1 MLNFHYIHLV
11 EVAMSFAIP
20 AVDERSIHKF
30 VGLNHVRIEFAAFQC
45 EACLT
50 EGDVSA
56 FSNNGLQS
64 CFCYFIGIASRFGTA
79 DFVNVLVFFTQE

>member
-56 FSNNGLQS
+56 FSNKGLQS
-64 CFCYFIGIASRFGTA
+64 CFGHLISITPRFRTA
-79 DFVNVLVFFTQE
+79 DFVDSLVFFTQK